1 MNDNERGWCRGE
13 NWSKR
18 NELQRLVLKE
28 TEMQIRKRE
37 NETLV
42 RPLVGPFRIRR
53 LDGEMTLQRYKF
65 LPFHPSFLPL
75 SSPSNV
81 WERVFP
87 LGYRQD
93 EQSIEA
99 GVYKWACEQEKK
111 KKKKKRRVFLSD
123 SFPLRPPH
131 MSSERELRSRACS
144 SYVVVR
150 SSAILCAVSY
160 YSSTWVCSAHARG
173 WSMRC
178 KARKTG
184 RFLAGQEKR

>member
-65 LPFHPSFLPL
+65 LPFHPSFLPPL

-99 GVYKWACEQEKK
+99 RVYKWACEQEEKK
-111 KKKKKRRVFLSD
+111 KKKKTSCL
-123 SFPLRPPH
+123 PLRFF
-131 MSSERELRSRACS
+131 SSPTATHVERTGVTITSMLQLRSS
-144 SYVVVR
+144 TIVR
-150 SSAILCAVSY
+150 DSLC
-160 YSSTWVCSAHARG
+160 
-173 WSMRC
+173 
-178 KARKTG
+178 
-184 RFLAGQEKR
+184 RFLLFEHVGVLRPRERLVDAVQGS

>member
-65 LPFHPSFLPL
+65 LPFHPSFLPPL

-81 WERVFP
+81 
-87 LGYRQD
+87 
-93 EQSIEA
+93 
-99 GVYKWACEQEKK
+99 
-111 KKKKKRRVFLSD
+111 
-123 SFPLRPPH
+123 
-131 MSSERELRSRACS
+131 
-144 SYVVVR
+144 
-150 SSAILCAVSY
+150 
-160 YSSTWVCSAHARG
+160 
-173 WSMRC
+173 
-178 KARKTG
+178 
-184 RFLAGQEKR
+184 

>member
-1 MNDNERGWCRGE
+1 MISDNQRGWCRGE
-13 NWSKR
+13 DWWKR
-18 NELQRLVLKE
+18 NERPRLVLK

-65 LPFHPSFLPL
+65 LPFHPLPSL
-75 SSPSNV
+75 LSPSNV

-99 GVYKWACEQEKK
+99 RVYKWACERKEKK
-111 KKKKKRRVFLSD
+111 KEKKNVVPSSPILFPTATHVERTGVTITSMLQLRRIVRDSLCRFLL
-123 SFPLRPPH
+123 FEHVGVLRPREKLVDAVQ
-131 MSSERELRSRACS
+131 SS
-144 SYVVVR
+144 
-150 SSAILCAVSY
+150 
-160 YSSTWVCSAHARG
+160 
-173 WSMRC
+173 
-178 KARKTG
+178 
-184 RFLAGQEKR
+184 

>member
-65 LPFHPSFLPL
+65 LPFHPSFLPPL

-99 GVYKWACEQEKK
+99 GVYKWACEQEEKK
-111 KKKKKRRVFLSD
+111 KKKKTSCL
-123 SFPLRPPH
+123 PLRFF
-131 MSSERELRSRACS
+131 SSPTATHVERTGVTITSMLQLRSS
-144 SYVVVR
+144 TIVR
-150 SSAILCAVSY
+150 DSLC
-160 YSSTWVCSAHARG
+160 
-173 WSMRC
+173 
-178 KARKTG
+178 
-184 RFLAGQEKR
+184 RFLLFEHVGVLRPRERLVDAVQGS

>member
-65 LPFHPSFLPL
+65 LPFLLPSLL
-75 SSPSNV
+75 SQQRLRTRFPSRISP
-81 WERVFP
+81 
-87 LGYRQD
+87 
-93 EQSIEA
+93 
-99 GVYKWACEQEKK
+99 
-111 KKKKKRRVFLSD
+111 RRAID
-123 SFPLRPPH
+123 
-131 MSSERELRSRACS
+131 RS
-144 SYVVVR
+144 
-150 SSAILCAVSY
+150 
-160 YSSTWVCSAHARG
+160 
-173 WSMRC
+173 
-178 KARKTG
+178 
-184 RFLAGQEKR
+184 

>member
-99 GVYKWACEQEKK
+99 RVYKWACEQEEKK
-111 KKKKKRRVFLSD
+111 KKKKKTSCL
-123 SFPLRPPH
+123 PLRFF
-131 MSSERELRSRACS
+131 SSPTATHVERTGVTITSMLQLRSS
-144 SYVVVR
+144 TIVR
-150 SSAILCAVSY
+150 DSLC
-160 YSSTWVCSAHARG
+160 
-173 WSMRC
+173 
-178 KARKTG
+178 
-184 RFLAGQEKR
+184 RFLLFEHVGVLRPRERLVDAVQGS